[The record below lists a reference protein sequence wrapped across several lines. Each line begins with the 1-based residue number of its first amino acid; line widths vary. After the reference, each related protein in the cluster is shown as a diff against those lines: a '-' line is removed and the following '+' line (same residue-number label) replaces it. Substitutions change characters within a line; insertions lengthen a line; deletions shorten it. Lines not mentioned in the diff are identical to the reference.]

1 MGAGNTTPGPL
12 QKTASALTTEH
23 HLQPQKVLLKTRLT
37 MFLTTLCPN
46 PPAALKHPEIGS
58 QIPEPQVSALFLSST
73 LQTPHT
79 SISSSG
85 TLCSSFLV
93 SLLAVFST
101 FQIPPQPTR
110 LSQILAP
117 GDTTHCAHAVC
128 FVPTGPCSTT
138 YHPYLADS

>member
-12 QKTASALTTEH
+12 QKKKTASALTTEH

-37 MFLTTLCPN
+37 MFLITLCPN
-46 PPAALKHPEIGS
+46 PPSALKHPEIGS

-85 TLCSSFLV
+85 TLCSSSFV
-93 SLLAVFST
+93 SLLTVFST

-117 GDTTHCAHAVC
+117 GDTIHCAHAVC
-128 FVPTGPCSTT
+128 
-138 YHPYLADS
+138 